1 MNELLL
7 HPRTK
12 AELLALAEDPPQG
25 LLLVAPHGMGKLT
38 IAKTWAASV
47 TQAQLITILEP
58 DEKGTITIDATRT
71 LYQRTR
77 SKQSGHQVVIIDHA
91 EAMGVEAQ
99 NAFLKLL
106 EEPRANVTFILTAP
120 SAESL
125 LPTILSRIQITSV
138 LPVAAAD
145 LMQHAARTKSDPQTL
160 AQILFVAAGRPATF
174 VTLLQNPQAFER
186 HKAIMQRAKQLLG
199 ATPYERLAQVQEL
212 AKDRAE
218 AVATLEAMAY
228 MISQQIRKAPTN
240 ALLIFADA
248 LQECLQRLQQN
259 GNVRA
264 QLTHV
269 FMQ

>member
-1 MNELLL
+1 MDELLL

-12 AELLALAEDPPQG
+12 AELLALGHDAPQG
-25 LLLVAPHGMGKLT
+25 LLLVAPNGTGKLT
-38 IAKTWAASV
+38 VAKTWARS
-47 TQAQLITILEP
+47 ITSPQSITVVEP
-58 DEKGTITIDATRT
+58 DEKGTITIEATRM

-77 SKQSGHQVVIIDHA
+77 GKQPGRQVVIIDHA
-91 EAMGVEAQ
+91 EAMGIEAQ

-106 EEPRANVTFILTAP
+106 EEPRPDLTFILTAP
-120 SAESL
+120 STESV
-125 LPTILSRIQITSV
+125 LPTILSRVQTMAV
-138 LPVAAAD
+138 LPVASATLTHHTAN
-145 LMQHAARTKSDPQTL
+145 AKVDPQAL

-174 VTLLQNPQAFER
+174 VTLLKNPQAFEH

-199 ATPYERLAQVQEL
+199 ATSYERLAQVQDL

-218 AVATLEAMAY
+218 AIATLEAMTY
-228 MISQQIRKAPTN
+228 MIAQQIRKTPRS
-240 ALLIFADA
+240 ALLTFADA
-248 LQECLQRLQQN
+248 LQDCLQRLQQN

>member
-25 LLLVAPHGMGKLT
+25 LLLVASHGMGKLT

-47 TQAQLITILEP
+47 TQAQSITILEP

-91 EAMGVEAQ
+91 EAMGTEAQ

-106 EEPRANVTFILTAP
+106 EEPRANVTFVLTAP
-120 SAESL
+120 SSESV
-125 LPTILSRIQITSV
+125 LPTILSRVQTMMV
-138 LPVAAAD
+138 LPVSSVI
-145 LMQHAARTKSDPQTL
+145 LTQHAEGTTVDPKAL

-174 VTLLQNPQAFER
+174 VTLLQNPQAFEH
-186 HKAIMQRAKQLLG
+186 HKVVMQRAKQLLG

-212 AKDRAE
+212 VKDRVE
-218 AVATLEAMAY
+218 AMAILEAMAY
-228 MISQQIRKAPTN
+228 MIAQHIRKTPSN
-240 ALLIFADA
+240 SLLTFADA
-248 LQECLQRLQQN
+248 LQDCLQRLQQN